1 MTIETTKG
9 PLLEVR
15 DLHVYY
21 GHVQALKGISFHVNE
36 GEIVTLI
43 GGNGAGKTTTLH
55 TLSKLLT
62 PRSGEILLGGQPI
75 HKIDADEIVRTG
87 ITHVPEG
94 RRIFSRLTVRE
105 NLEIGAYLLTSKTE
119 ITRRIEAS
127 FELFPRLRE
136 RERQYGGT
144 LSGGEQQMLA
154 IARALMLDPRI
165 ILLDEPSMGL
175 SPLFVEKIFE
185 IIQSVNKSGKTV
197 VLVEQNALMAL
208 EIAHR
213 GYVLQSGHVVM
224 GGDADLLAKDPSVQS
239 AYLGGEI
246 AAAL

>member
-1 MTIETTKG
+1 MMTAST
-9 PLLEVR
+9 PLLDVR
-15 DLHVYY
+15 DLHVFY
-21 GHVQALKGISFHVNE
+21 GHVQALKGVSFHVKQ
-36 GEIVTLI
+36 GEIVALI

-55 TLSKLLT
+55 TLSKLLA
-62 PRSGEILLGGQPI
+62 PRSGEIRLAGRPI
-75 HKIDADEIVRTG
+75 DKMDADEIVRNG

-105 NLEIGAYLLTSKTE
+105 NLEMGAYLLTSKAE
-119 ITRRIEAS
+119 IARRIEAS

-154 IARALMLDPRI
+154 MARALMLDPRI

-208 EIAHR
+208 DIAHR
-213 GYVLQSGHVVM
+213 GYVLQSGRVVM
-224 GGDADLLAKDPSVQS
+224 EGDARRLAKDPTVQA

-246 AAAL
+246 SAVL

>member
-1 MTIETTKG
+1 MMTAST
-9 PLLEVR
+9 PLLDVR
-15 DLHVYY
+15 DLHVFY
-21 GHVQALKGISFHVNE
+21 GHVQALKGVSFHVKQ
-36 GEIVTLI
+36 GEIVALI

-55 TLSKLLT
+55 TLSKLLA
-62 PRSGEILLGGQPI
+62 PRSGEIRLAGRPI
-75 HKIDADEIVRTG
+75 DKMDADEIVRNG

-105 NLEIGAYLLTSKTE
+105 NLEMGAYLLTSKAE
-119 ITRRIEAS
+119 VARRIEAS

-154 IARALMLDPRI
+154 MARALMLDPHI

-208 EIAHR
+208 DIAHR
-213 GYVLQSGHVVM
+213 GYVLQSGRVVM
-224 GGDADLLAKDPSVQS
+224 EGDARRLAKDPTVQA

-246 AAAL
+246 SAVL